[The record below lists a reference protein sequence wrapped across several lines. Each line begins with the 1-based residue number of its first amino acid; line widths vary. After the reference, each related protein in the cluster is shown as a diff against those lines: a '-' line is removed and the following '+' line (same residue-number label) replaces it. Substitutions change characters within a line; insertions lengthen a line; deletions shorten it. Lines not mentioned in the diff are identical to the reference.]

1 MTDNELETYFEQM
14 NALFRTEGWKALIK
28 DLSLN
33 VPIINSVESTKD
45 DKELY
50 FRKGQLNILGTI
62 LNLEETTRMGQEES
76 QREEQEDFD
85 PLMDTYADV

>member
-45 DKELY
+45 EKELY

-76 QREEQEDFD
+76 QRTED

>member
-1 MTDNELETYFEQM
+1 MTDQELEAYFEQM

-62 LNLEETTRMGQEES
+62 LNLEETTRIGQEES
-76 QREEQEDFD
+76 QRTED

>member
-1 MTDNELETYFEQM
+1 MTDTELETYFEQM
-14 NALFRTEGWKALIK
+14 NVLFRTDGWKALVK

-62 LNLEETTRMGQEES
+62 LNLEETTRIGQEES
-76 QREEQEDFD
+76 QREDD
-85 PLMDTYADV
+85 PLVDTYADV

>member
-1 MTDNELETYFEQM
+1 MTDNELETYFEHM

-33 VPIINSVESTKD
+33 VPLINSVESTKD
-45 DKELY
+45 DKDLY

-62 LNLEETTRMGQEES
+62 LNLEETTRIGQEES
-76 QREEQEDFD
+76 QREDD
-85 PLMDTYADV
+85 PLVDNYADV

>member
-1 MTDNELETYFEQM
+1 MTDQDLETYFEQM

-28 DLSLN
+28 DLSIN

-45 DKELY
+45 EKELY

-62 LNLEETTRMGQEES
+62 LNLEETTRIGQEES
-76 QREEQEDFD
+76 QRTED

>member
-62 LNLEETTRMGQEES
+62 LNLEETTRIGQEES
-76 QREEQEDFD
+76 QRTED

>member
-14 NALFRTEGWKALIK
+14 NDLFRTEGWKALIK

-33 VPIINSVESTKD
+33 VPLINSVESTKD
-45 DKELY
+45 DKDLY

-62 LNLEETTRMGQEES
+62 LNLEETTRIGQEES
-76 QREEQEDFD
+76 QREDD
-85 PLMDTYADV
+85 PLVDNYADV

>member
-1 MTDNELETYFEQM
+1 MTDQELEAYFEQM

-76 QREEQEDFD
+76 QRVDD
-85 PLMDTYADV
+85 PIESQYSHV

>member
-1 MTDNELETYFEQM
+1 MTDNELELYFRQM
-14 NALFRTEGWKALIK
+14 NELFHTEGWKTLVK
-28 DLSLN
+28 DLSSN

-45 DKELY
+45 DKDLY

-76 QREEQEDFD
+76 QQEQD
-85 PLMDTYADV
+85 PLTDQYSHV

>member
-1 MTDNELETYFEQM
+1 MTDQDLETYFEQM

-28 DLSLN
+28 DLSIN

-45 DKELY
+45 EKELY

-62 LNLEETTRMGQEES
+62 LNLEETTRIGQEES
-76 QREEQEDFD
+76 QREDD
-85 PLMDTYADV
+85 PLMDNYADV

>member
-28 DLSLN
+28 DLSIN
-33 VPIINSVESTKD
+33 VPLINSVESTKD
-45 DKELY
+45 DKDLY

-62 LNLEETTRMGQEES
+62 LNLEETTRIGQEES
-76 QREEQEDFD
+76 QRTED